1 MVLEIYFYNGYG
13 RNNRFYSRTYYRNYL
28 AIQSYSNYLKNLNL
42 NNMSEVQNEY
52 LVGGTSN
59 FTLKAG
65 LNQNVKVKGWS
76 IEKND
81 NNGKTNTYLKLTY
94 VHPQAGVDPE
104 DWSTMNELLNF
115 PGFPLNKT
123 EVNKNT
129 VKYGFMSPLTGFIMN
144 FGSKDEVNERIK
156 AVFEKLGITGF
167 DLLDEKALHTQLE
180 AMVRGLFDIAEKKG
194 LFQLEGT
201 LVCGFSAPKT
211 DNEGNTKQYLTPA
224 KYGAQGCYKPAFRTN
239 NDTELPSEKT
249 VFTDDNDKKYNYWS
263 YTRASNKSSEPA
275 QPAATP
281 ASEW

>member
-1 MVLEIYFYNGYG
+1 MSDVTNNPNQSAADDYFGSG
-13 RNNRFYSRTYYRNYL
+13 K
-28 AIQSYSNYLKNLNL
+28 Q
-42 NNMSEVQNEY
+42 
-52 LVGGTSN
+52 

-81 NNGKTNTYLKLTY
+81 NNGKISTYLKLTY

-104 DWSTMNELLNF
+104 EWSTMNELLNF
-115 PGFPLNKT
+115 PSVRLNKT
-123 EVNKNT
+123 EVDKNT
-129 VKYGFMSPLTGFIMN
+129 VKYGFINPLRGFIEN
-144 FGSKDEVNERIK
+144 FAPTEEVKQRF
-156 AVFEKLGITGF
+156 VDVLGKLGIKDF
-167 DLLDEKALHTQLE
+167 DLVDVNNLTTQLE
-180 AMVRGLFDIAEKKG
+180 TLVKAWFDLAEKKG

-201 LVCGFSAPKT
+201 LVCGFGAPKT

-239 NDTELPSEKT
+239 NDTELPAEKT

-281 ASEW
+281 AASEW